1 MKLRPYLMG
10 LCIIGSLLFSPA
22 CNGDRDIDCEYFED
36 CNGTP
41 ANSKSQVV
49 ITYSMTYGVQSVSVY
64 INNEYKGLAP
74 QYSVQNSNCETG
86 AMIFPLTIGTTYS
99 IYGYSTTYG
108 MSSGNYTFTAL
119 ENTCHQVNINL

>member
-49 ITYSMTYGVQSVSVY
+49 ITYSMAYGSHAVSVY
-64 INNEYKGLAP
+64 INNEYKGAAP
-74 QYSVQNSNCETG
+74 PYSLQNLSCETG
-86 AMIFPLTIGTTYS
+86 PMIFPLQVGTSYT
-99 IYGYSTTYG
+99 IYGYSSTYG
-108 MSSGNYTFTAL
+108 ASSTFSFVAL
-119 ENTCHQVNINL
+119 ENTCHLVNINL